1 MDGIA
6 TQFSVIETEN
16 KKLSAITME
25 NDDSVD
31 SVVAVSNLIV
41 ELIDNLITETKHFNT
56 ISETITSLASIAE
69 ENSASTEEVSAS
81 VLVYTEEIE
90 SMSTNIHEFKRVSL
104 AFSEDLERYKI

>member
-1 MDGIA
+1 AVVAEEIRKLSQGSRTAVHSINNQLEQFITNIEAFMDGIA

-25 NDDSVD
+25 NADSVD

-69 ENSASTEEVSAS
+69 ENPASTEEVS
-81 VLVYTEEIE
+81 
-90 SMSTNIHEFKRVSL
+90 
-104 AFSEDLERYKI
+104 